1 MIKQINFGYNDGREY
16 YLFYDS
22 RYMTEEQAL
31 KEMEFV
37 GVGKGCNE
45 DLYPY
50 YLIVPQ
56 GKKHILAAIKEYVS
70 EEAYNLGKEIQEWED
85 AKDDI

>member
-1 MIKQINFGYNDGREY
+1 MIKQIDFGYNDGREY
-16 YLFYDS
+16 YLFYDD

-37 GVGKGCNE
+37 GWGKGCNE

-50 YLIVPQ
+50 YLIVSQ
-56 GKKHILAAIKEYVS
+56 EKKPILEAIKEQVS
-70 EEAYNLGKEIQEWED
+70 EKAYNLGKEVQEWED
-85 AKDDI
+85 NT